1 MEVNIISATHGHT
14 TSTIKL
20 NILPRP
26 FVVDRTIRLFEQENM
41 SLKRRIRV
49 VKPSYAGND
58 HMHFGTRATASSNS
72 KFMHCVALSSTQLL
86 TEWREI
92 GENEQ
97 ELTFRLRCGAFPSL
111 GEFYMLLYDDQYQAV
126 LYETWHVIVQ
136 SRQRLDVHATLGQTS
151 STYVVVKGDR
161 YLRRTRCFVSSPSV
175 GPAPSTTFQL
185 VPGTFSRVELH
196 CVPAQVGAQRVH
208 VTMVDVDSKELL
220 GAWLLHMVTELPSA
234 CRTYDVQ
241 APVSGIVNKVRKIKN
256 WQSYPTSPR

>member
-1 MEVNIISATHGHT
+1 MEVAIISATHGHT
-14 TSTIKL
+14 TSTIKFE
-20 NILPRP
+20 ILPRP

-49 VKPSYAGND
+49 VKPSQFGND
-58 HMHFGTRATASSNS
+58 QLHFGARTTPSSSN

-97 ELTFRLRCGAFPSL
+97 ELTFRLRCGPFPSL
-111 GEFYMLLYDDQYQAV
+111 GEFYMLLYNDHYQAV

-136 SRQRLDVHATLGQTS
+136 SRQRLDVHATLGQVA

-161 YLRRTRCFVSSPSV
+161 YLRRARCFTSHASITPS
-175 GPAPSTTFQL
+175 PSTTFQL

-196 CVPAQVGAQRVH
+196 CIPSEIGSRKVGF
-208 VTMVDVDSKELL
+208 
-220 GAWLLHMVTELPSA
+220 
-234 CRTYDVQ
+234 C
-241 APVSGIVNKVRKIKN
+241 APCSREHNL
-256 WQSYPTSPR
+256 